1 MKFAIAAIAACVC
14 VTALAAAPVQV
25 RHTEGLVHG
34 FLSLSTLDGA
44 VIADGDLSQSAAG
57 DRVTSRLVY
66 RFRDGSVHDEQ
77 AVYSQRGQFRLI
89 SAHLVQKGP
98 SFPHPIDMTINQ
110 NGDVTVR
117 YTDDGKP
124 KTATERMKLPP
135 DVSNGM
141 MLVLMKNLGAAT
153 TAHELSYVVATP
165 KPQLVKL
172 VVTREGELA
181 FSTGGASRT
190 AAHYVVKVDIGGI
203 KGLIAP
209 LVGKKPPDAHVWIL
223 GGDVPAFIRSEQ
235 VFYADGPVWRT
246 QLVSPRFANGKTSD
260 QM

>member
-1 MKFAIAAIAACVC
+1 
-14 VTALAAAPVQV
+14 
-25 RHTEGLVHG
+25 
-34 FLSLSTLDGA
+34 
-44 VIADGDLSQSAAG
+44 
-57 DRVTSRLVY
+57 
-66 RFRDGSVHDEQ
+66 VHDEQ

-98 SFPHPIDMTINQ
+98 SFPHPIDMTVRQ

-117 YTDDGKP
+117 YSDDGEP
-124 KTATERMKLPP
+124 KVASERLRLPV

-141 MLVLMKNLGAAT
+141 MLVLMKNIGAAT
-153 TAHELSYVVATP
+153 PHELSYVVAMP
-165 KPQLVKL
+165 KPQVVKL
-172 VVTREGELA
+172 VITQEGEMA
-181 FSTGGASRT
+181 FTTGGASRT

-246 QLVSPRFANGKTSD
+246 QLVSPRFANAKTSD